1 MDFECPVCKTTKY
14 RNPAMQMLVNV
25 CGHGLCSS
33 CVETLFA
40 RGSGSCPE
48 CEVPLRRANF
58 KLQLFEDASI
68 DKEVDVRR
76 RVLRDFCKTQ
86 EDFSSLREFNDY
98 LEDVEDI
105 IYNLVNNIEVEQTKR
120 KIQAYKDAN
129 KDYISQNKHKAST
142 EILELENILMEEKR
156 KEAKRKQEDALIEAE
171 TKSAKVRDKEKLI
184 DDLMFSDKDSKDI
197 IEEHTKNTSTHA
209 TSVAEFMAN
218 KYDDYNA
225 KRNLPQIEAKPFV
238 YQEIVL
244 SFEGP
249 DPPANEDEVRNHN
262 FNAHIRPAEDC
273 EKAAGYQE
281 SIGALRALQE
291 AMSGLYFD
299 QF

>member
-40 RGSGSCPE
+40 RGSGACPE
-48 CEVPLRRANF
+48 CEVPLRRVNF
-58 KLQLFEDASI
+58 KLQLFEDATI
-68 DKEVDVRR
+68 DKEVDIRR

-86 EDFSSLREFNDY
+86 EDFSSLRDFNDY

-105 IYNLVNNIEVEQTKR
+105 IFNLVNNIEVEQTKR
-120 KIQAYKDAN
+120 KIQAYKEAN
-129 KDYISQNKHKAST
+129 KEFISQNRNKAST
-142 EILELENILMEEKR
+142 EILELEDILAEEKR
-156 KEAKRKQEDALIEAE
+156 QDAKRKQEDALFEAE

-197 IEEHTKNTSTHA
+197 IEEHNKNAATHA

-218 KYDDYNA
+218 KNDYTA
-225 KRNLPQIEAKPFV
+225 KRSLPQIEAKPFV
-238 YQEIVL
+238 YQEIEL

-249 DPPANEDEVRNHN
+249 EPPANEDEVRNQQ
-262 FNAHIRPAEDC
+262 FNIHIRPAE
-273 EKAAGYQE
+273 EQERAAGYQE